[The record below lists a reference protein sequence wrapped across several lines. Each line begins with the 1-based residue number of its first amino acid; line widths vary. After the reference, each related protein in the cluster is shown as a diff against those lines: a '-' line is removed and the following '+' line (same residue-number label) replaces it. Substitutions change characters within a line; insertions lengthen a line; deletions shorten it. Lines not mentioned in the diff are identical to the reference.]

1 MLWQFEFEFDDFYD
15 LAPQADGQREP
26 NCRYQITANVEKPC
40 GFDEHSARGVRHA
53 EDVRSRVPLRFTL
66 GF

>member
-1 MLWQFEFEFDDFYD
+1 MDSENKI
-15 LAPQADGQREP
+15 AVIIR
-26 NCRYQITANVEKPC
+26 ITANVEKSR
-40 GFDEHSARGVRHA
+40 GLDEHSARGFRHA